1 MTDWRRSA
9 AYRIALTHSAAFA
22 LAIAVLGTL
31 VYFAA
36 DAAFRR
42 QQDIALAEASADLIR
57 DYRAKGLAEVADTIA
72 ARSGRSGVV
81 TFGYALFDAHG
92 RRIAGTFDLAMP
104 PLGYADVAFRDPVEG
119 ADAARTLTS
128 RLPDG
133 SRLVVGVDSQAL
145 EQIDDVILSLF
156 AGAFFLVVLIGTA
169 AALWIGG
176 YLRRRIEQVSLTA
189 EAIMAGDIRHRV
201 PVSGRGDEFDHLGV
215 VLNRMLERIGRLLEN
230 LRQVSADVA
239 HDLRSPLARLRGGM
253 ESALAAPDGP
263 ARDAA
268 IARAIRQSDDLLALF
283 AGILHIVD
291 VDAGD
296 VRQRFAPLDLGAL
309 VEDLCDSYAPAV
321 SDGGRSLSCT
331 SESGLI
337 VAGSAEL
344 LFQAVINLLD
354 NAQAHTPTGTHVRVD
369 VAAAGDGVVV
379 VVADDG
385 PGVPAVDRERIV
397 ERFVRLDRTR
407 AAAGHGLGLNL
418 VAAIARAHDGTLT
431 IGDAGPGLTATLRL
445 PRA

>member
-9 AYRIALTHSAAFA
+9 AYRIALTHSAALA

-42 QQDIALAEASADLIR
+42 QQDVALAEASADLVR
-57 DYRAKGLAEVADTIA
+57 DFRAKGMAEVVDTIR
-72 ARSGRSGVV
+72 ARGGRSGVV
-81 TFGYALFDAHG
+81 TFGYALFDARG
-92 RRIAGTFDLAMP
+92 RRVVGSFDLAMP
-104 PLGYADVAFRDPVEG
+104 PLGYADVVFRDPVEG

-128 RLPDG
+128 
-133 SRLVVGVDSQAL
+133 GVDSQAL
-145 EQIDDVILSLF
+145 EQIDHVILSLF
-156 AGAFFLVVLIGTA
+156 AGAFLLVVVIGA
-169 AALWIGG
+169 VAALWIGG
-176 YLRRRIEQVSLTA
+176 YLRRRIELVSLTA
-189 EAIMAGDIRHRV
+189 AAIMAGDIRHRV

-215 VLNRMLERIGRLLEN
+215 VLNQMLERIGRLLEN

-263 ARDAA
+263 ERDAA
-268 IARAIRQSDDLLALF
+268 IARAIRQCDDLLALF

-296 VRQRFAPLDLGAL
+296 VRQRFVPIDLGAL
-309 VEDLCDSYAPAV
+309 VEDLCDSYVPAV
-321 SDGGRSLSCT
+321 SDGGRTLSGS
-331 SESGLI
+331 SEPGLI

-344 LFQAVINLLD
+344 LSQAVINLLD
-354 NAQAHTPTGTHVRVD
+354 NAQAHTPAGTHIRVD
-369 VAAAGDGVVV
+369 VAAEGDGAVV

-385 PGVPAVDRERIV
+385 PGVPAPDRERIV

-431 IGDAGPGLTATLRL
+431 IGDAGPGLVATLRL